1 MGRSIFLFTFC
12 LLPLGGWSEESSQK
26 NDLDAIEQQIQVLK
40 NSLKQHELK
49 EMDIEVK
56 GQGDMIADWPA
67 YSKDIEQIRQQDE
80 KERQIQSEIQQLER
94 QKAELM
100 KQAKQGT

>member
-1 MGRSIFLFTFC
+1 MDRSIFLFACC
-12 LLPLGGWSEESSQK
+12 LLPIGGWSEELSQK
-26 NDLDAIEQQIQVLK
+26 KDLAAIEQQIQALK
-40 NSLKQHELK
+40 NSLKEQELK

-80 KERQIQSEIQQLER
+80 KERQIQSEIQQLEH